1 MIAQIKI
8 LANAKEIEEA
18 QKQYQSVA
26 NENAQIERENKE
38 LSKAKRS
45 PLVPMPSVP
54 EYKHEPTDLCLIDS
68 EIKLAFANKHNETIS
83 INYAGKDFTL
93 IYTDLVWNKIQSL
106 PQFNN

>member
-8 LANAKEIEEA
+8 LSNAKEIEEA
-18 QKQYQSVA
+18 QKLLQKIA
-26 NENAQIERENKE
+26 NENAEIEKNNAQ
-38 LSKAKRS
+38 LSKAKRAT
-45 PLVPMPSVP
+45 LATMLGVPD
-54 EYKHEPTDLCLIDS
+54 YKHEPTDLCLIDS

-93 IYTDLVWNKIQSL
+93 IYTDLVWNQIKQL